1 MAKAKRSAAARRE
14 QQRATAQQ
22 NKRSQSH
29 GKERTRRKSGKSPW
43 LLVGGILVL
52 VALVVG
58 IFIYLSRQSTPVD
71 TGLASPT
78 VLKNVNQVNP
88 AVLAAVGTGDVQNP
102 LKLISGSL
110 PALKGPT
117 GKPEF
122 FYFGAEYCPYCAAE
136 RWPVVV
142 ALGRFGTF
150 SQLYKTASASDDTAP
165 NTPTFSFYHS
175 SYTSQYI
182 DFVAVE
188 TQGNQ
193 RDSSGNYPTLQTPTA
208 EQQQLVAKYGSS
220 GGRPSFPFVDIAN
233 QYSVTGASY
242 RPDALANMTVD
253 DIAKGLSD
261 KNSPVTRDILGSAN
275 YLTAA
280 ICNVTNQQPENV
292 CKSST
297 IQQVELLL
305 GRTTTIGNGGQVVS
319 AGYSFEAVVRR
330 PE

>member
-1 MAKAKRSAAARRE
+1 MAKSKRSAAARRE
-14 QQRATAQQ
+14 QQRAAAQQ

-29 GKERTRRKSGKSPW
+29 GKERTRRKSSKSPW

-52 VALVVG
+52 VALVIG

-102 LKLISGSL
+102 PKPISGS
-110 PALKGPT
+110 PPVLKGPT

-150 SQLYKTASASDDTAP
+150 SQLYKTASASDDTSP

-208 EQQQLVAKYGSS
+208 EQQQLVAKYDSS
-220 GGRPSFPFVDIAN
+220 GGIPFVDIAN
-233 QYSVTGASY
+233 
-242 RPDALANMTVD
+242 
-253 DIAKGLSD
+253 
-261 KNSPVTRDILGSAN
+261 
-275 YLTAA
+275 
-280 ICNVTNQQPENV
+280 
-292 CKSST
+292 
-297 IQQVELLL
+297 
-305 GRTTTIGNGGQVVS
+305 
-319 AGYSFEAVVRR
+319 
-330 PE
+330 

>member
-1 MAKAKRSAAARRE
+1 MAKSKRSAAARRE
-14 QQRATAQQ
+14 QQRAAAQQ

-43 LLVGGILVL
+43 LLVGSILVL

-102 LKLISGSL
+102 PKPISGS
-110 PALKGPT
+110 PPVLKGPT

-122 FYFGAEYCPYCAAE
+122 LYFGAEYCPYCAAE

-150 SQLYKTASASDDTAP
+150 SQLYKTASAPDDTAP

-175 SYTSQYI
+175 GYTSQYI

-193 RDSSGNYPTLQTPTA
+193 RDSSGNYTTLQTPTA
-208 EQQQLVAKYGSS
+208 EQEQLVAKYNPQGSI
-220 GGRPSFPFVDIAN
+220 PFVDIAN
-233 QYSVTGASY
+233 QYTVTGSEY
-242 RPDALANMTVD
+242 RLDVLTNANMTRVD
-253 DIAKGLSD
+253 EIAKGLSD
-261 KNSPVTRDILGSAN
+261 QSSAVTRSILGSAN

-305 GRTTTIGNGGQVVS
+305 GKTAMIGNGGQVGS

>member
-1 MAKAKRSAAARRE
+1 MAKSKRSAAARRE
-14 QQRATAQQ
+14 QQRAAAQQ

-29 GKERTRRKSGKSPW
+29 GKERTRRKSSKSPW

-58 IFIYLSRQSTPVD
+58 IIIYLSRQSTPID

-102 LKLISGSL
+102 LKLISGS
-110 PALKGPT
+110 PPVLKGTT

-122 FYFGAEYCPYCAAE
+122 FYLGAEYCPYCAAE

-150 SQLYKTASASDDTAP
+150 SQLHKTASASDDTAP
-165 NTPTFSFYHS
+165 NTPTFTFYHS

-182 DFVAVE
+182 DFVAIE

-208 EQQQLVAKYGSS
+208 EQQQLVAKYDSS
-220 GGRPSFPFVDIAN
+220 GHLPFVDIAN

-242 RPDALANMTVD
+242 PPDALANMTVD

-261 KNSPVTRDILGSAN
+261 QNSPVTRNILGSAN

-297 IQQVELLL
+297 IQQIELLL
-305 GRTTTIGNGGQVVS
+305 GKTATIGNGGQVVS